1 MFFFFLQLPCML
13 RSDVITRYYGLEKGQ
28 VVKITHS
35 GPMVD
40 SHATYRCVA

>member
-1 MFFFFLQLPCML
+1 ML
-13 RSDVITRYYGLEKGQ
+13 KSDGIARYYGMEKGQ

-40 SHATYRCVA
+40 SLVTYRCVV